1 MTPLDAIESTPPNVW
16 LTRFYGF
23 APSAWGF
30 LGFSN
35 NGQRKHFIRE
45 TKPGVLV
52 VVYGHKTMAPE
63 NQRGMVIGIQQVS
76 HRVNHAQ
83 HFMSP
88 TECVRKE
95 ADAERAGRWNL
106 AAKATRAWHVA
117 QESYLPIEEFAPESY
132 STGSAQYIGSQGTRL
147 TSTEAQHILDLTLIE
162 TSVFGEI
169 PVEAAVAVPGR
180 DLFAPSK
187 PGPIS
192 QSGYF
197 CKESEGPK
205 SLYILR
211 LFGDETSFLGRDARA
226 KQIIKAGISGTPSSR
241 CAALNNALPTE
252 AYRWEIVRTNERDG
266 RDLFPSSKPAI
277 NAETKIKDFLAREQ
291 VSLGGEFFLTDEMSL
306 HRAWNL
312 AFEGGA

>member
-1 MTPLDAIESTPPNVW
+1 MTPFEALETSPPNVW
-16 LTRFYGF
+16 LTSFYGF
-23 APSAWGF
+23 NPSAWGF

-45 TKPGVLV
+45 TQPGVLV
-52 VVYGHKTMAPE
+52 VIYGHKTLAPM

-88 TECVRKE
+88 TEWARKE
-95 ADAERAGRWNL
+95 SDTESAGKWNL
-106 AAKATRAWHVA
+106 AVKATRAWHVA

-132 STGSAQYIGSQGTRL
+132 STGRAQYIGSQGTRL
-147 TSTEAQHILDLTLIE
+147 TPTEARRILDLTLIE

-180 DLFAPSK
+180 DLLTPSK
-187 PGPIS
+187 PGPVS

-211 LFGDETSFLGRDARA
+211 LLGDETAFLGRDARA
-226 KQIIKAGISGTPSSR
+226 KQIIKVGISGSPSSR
-241 CAALNNALPTE
+241 CAALNSALPTE
-252 AYRWEIVRTNERDG
+252 AYRWEIIRANERDG
-266 RDLFPSSKPAI
+266 RGLFPSSKPAI
-277 NAETKIKDFLAREQ
+277 NAETKIKEFLAREQ
-291 VSLGGEFFLTDEMSL
+291 ESLGGEFFLTDETSL
-306 HRAWNL
+306 QRAWDC

>member
-1 MTPLDAIESTPPNVW
+1 VSPWEAIKSTPPNVW
-16 LTRFYGF
+16 LTSFYGF
-23 APSAWGF
+23 SPSAWGF

-35 NGQRKHFIRE
+35 DGQRKHFTRE
-45 TKPGVLV
+45 TEPGALV
-52 VVYGHKTMAPE
+52 VIYGHKTLAPV

-88 TECVRKE
+88 TEWARKE
-95 ADAERAGRWNL
+95 SSTESAGRWNL
-106 AAKATRAWHVA
+106 AVKATRAWHVA

-132 STGSAQYIGSQGTRL
+132 STGRAQYIGSQGTRL
-147 TSTEAQHILDLTLIE
+147 SSTEAQRILDLTLIE

-169 PVEAAVAVPGR
+169 PIEAAVAVPGR
-180 DLFAPSK
+180 DLLAPSK
-187 PGPIS
+187 PGPVS

-211 LFGDETSFLGRDARA
+211 LLGNETSFLGRDAHS
-226 KQIIKAGISGTPSSR
+226 KQIIKVGISASPSSR
-241 CAALNNALPTE
+241 CAALNSAFPAG

-277 NAETKIKDFLAREQ
+277 SAETKIKEFLAREEE
-291 VSLGGEFFLTDEMSL
+291 SLGGEFFLTGETSM
-306 HRAWNL
+306 HQAWNL
-312 AFEGGA
+312 AFEGEA